1 LGLKMNE
8 MEEYGATKDRMV
20 GLVDPLGCLRNSSES
35 YLTNS
40 KCDDSSDESEDVRD
54 AEKVR

>member
-1 LGLKMNE
+1 MNE